1 MKINSRGRGEEKTAA
16 ANNRASL
23 IPGLNPQAKYY
34 SRLSARSALYT
45 EFRLL
50 QEGLGEPLSS
60 AKYRDSVISGNKLF
74 RSSSSARKKVWTE
87 LHSRYILEGNHP
99 LYLAFWS
106 EWIRC
111 QSEPERA
118 LTAYVLLALNDRLV
132 TELGTD
138 WLFPHLKRGSSEIRV
153 EEVRAFIENRAGSH
167 PEVKGWS
174 EETLKR
180 VVRHYMASIRDFG
193 LAKGKTKKITVAPA
207 LYAAPVRLLIRAL
220 RISGKKPTELIHDP
234 VFRLIAVDRSETA
247 DALGELNRRG
257 ELRFKMQADVI
268 ELELRAKK

>member
-1 MKINSRGRGEEKTAA
+1 MKVNSRGRGEGKIAA
-16 ANNRASL
+16 ADDRASL
-23 IPGLNPQAKYY
+23 IPGLYPHAKYC

-50 QEGLGEPLSS
+50 LEGLEEPLPSEQ
-60 AKYRDSVISGNKLF
+60 YRESVISGNRLV
-74 RSSSSARKKVWTE
+74 RSSSSARKKLWKE
-87 LHSRYILEGNHP
+87 LHSRYILETNHP
-99 LYLAFWS
+99 LYLAFWN
-106 EWIRC
+106 EWISC

-132 TELGTD
+132 TDLGTD
-138 WLFPHLKRGSSEIRV
+138 WLFSHLKRGSVEIRV
-153 EEVRAFIENRAGSH
+153 EDVRTFIENRAGSH

-193 LAKGKTKKITVAPA
+193 LAKGKNKKITVAPA
-207 LYAAPVRLLIRAL
+207 LNAAPVRLLIRAL
-220 RISGKKPTELIHDP
+220 RIAGKKPAELIHDP
-234 VFRLIAVDRSETA
+234 VFRLIAIDRSDIV
-247 DALGELNRRG
+247 DALGELHRRG

-268 ELELRAKK
+268 ELELRVEK

>member
-16 ANNRASL
+16 ANDRALL
-23 IPGLNPQAKYY
+23 IPGLNPQAKYF

-50 QEGLGEPLSS
+50 LEGLTEALPSS
-60 AKYRDSVISGNKLF
+60 KYRESVVSGNRLV
-74 RSSSSARKKVWTE
+74 RSSSSARKKLWKE

-138 WLFPHLKRGSSEIRV
+138 WLFPHLKRGSLEIRA
-153 EEVRAFIENRAGSH
+153 EEVRTFIENRAGSH

-180 VVRHYMASIRDFG
+180 VARHYMASIRDFG
-193 LAKGKTKKITVAPA
+193 LAKGKNKKITVSPA

-220 RISGKKPTELIHDP
+220 RISGKKPAEFIRDP
-234 VFRLIAVDRSETA
+234 VFRLIAIDRSEVV
-247 DALGELNRRG
+247 DAMGELNRRE
-257 ELRFKMQADVI
+257 ELRFKMQADVV
-268 ELELRAKK
+268 ELELGMDR